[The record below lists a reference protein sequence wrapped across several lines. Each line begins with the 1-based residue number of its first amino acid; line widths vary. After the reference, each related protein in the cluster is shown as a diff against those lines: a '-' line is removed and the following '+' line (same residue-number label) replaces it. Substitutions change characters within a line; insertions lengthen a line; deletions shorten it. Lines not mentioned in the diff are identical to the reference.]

1 MSAIRRVAL
10 SAIAAGV
17 IGGCSNLSENAPSM
31 GQIEQEQMLTR
42 YDTLQGLEQEIPKDK
57 ISNLPRRVAA
67 EGIKRLGEGDL
78 DSASLFFNRALK
90 LSPSDANI
98 QLLNG
103 LTYHIQGVRDDSS
116 KLDLAEEGYKL
127 AIQFDP
133 SNWIA
138 HYQLGL
144 LYMDRKQ
151 FASAQERFAESLLY
165 RSDSPELLYN
175 MVCASYYNHDPATA
189 AATLGQLERLE
200 PDSPRTLR
208 AGAMVAAALG
218 REGDAI
224 QYYNRYSDL
233 EQDRESI
240 AALYRRLRDWDGYHQ
255 ANQSARADSASPGR
269 LIQVANNKEAKKKDD
284 DKDDVAARADTKA
297 SDDSATGEASDMVI
311 VDVVI
316 VRSEE
321 KTRTRK
327 GVNLLNGLSVQFG
340 ARNSSDKDTL
350 QPGWQR
356 TYSVDDDAVG
366 TTITRAI
373 NLPALTYSL
382 NIANS
387 TNERN
392 EVLARPTLVAQDG
405 LKSRFF
411 SGINIRAAAVGDGDS
426 KSSLSIQDDI
436 GVTLEVTPKVVDD
449 ERVQIFVTA
458 SRTFLRTPSDDVDF
472 QYRIETSKTDVEAN
486 VQMRFGET
494 LILSGLSEK
503 ETENIRDGVPGLQDI
518 PIVQYLFAEKSTLDF
533 QKSVL
538 ILLTPRKPAYIYQDT
553 ASLPPERRSQVL
565 SELQARFSDWFK
577 PYPNWASVFH
587 HLQSNVLYR
596 EFRTGDVTLER
607 WESQGHLRNRL
618 KSILDFIYF

>member
-538 ILLTPRKPAYIYQDT
+538 ILLTPRKPAYVYQDT

-618 KSILDFIYF
+618 NSILDFIYF